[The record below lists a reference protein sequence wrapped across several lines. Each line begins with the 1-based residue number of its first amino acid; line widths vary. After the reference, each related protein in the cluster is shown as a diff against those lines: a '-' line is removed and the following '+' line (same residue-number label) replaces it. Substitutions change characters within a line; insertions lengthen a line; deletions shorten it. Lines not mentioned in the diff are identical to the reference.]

1 MKTLNRSIIVGSML
15 LAAAGSIQAQNVAFS
30 CDFEQG
36 IPETFATFDR
46 DGNDPSRSMKK
57 YGFENG
63 IAWVGYTIEPGT
75 DKQNG
80 MACSGSWYTDPAT
93 SDDWL
98 ITPAIAIDSKYNILS
113 WRAYAMDAEHRDGY
127 AVYIST
133 SGNTPDDFTQ
143 EAIFSTDAE
152 SPQWTTHTIS
162 LERWAGQE
170 IYIAFVNNST
180 NCNILAIDDL
190 NIFAYDHTFD
200 FVNTTP
206 LAIASP
212 GVVNVEGRISPS
224 GFLPVEGYKAEL
236 VYNGETY
243 TIDHSDL
250 VIAPGEVSTFAF
262 DVDIDVKSESTEV
275 YTLTISALN
284 GEDTMV
290 KEGSVTCFERMVLL
304 EEGTGT
310 WCAWCPGGQYGVE
323 LLHEKYAGQ
332 FVDVAV
338 HINDQMSVKEYV
350 DGTRHFFAGGIPS
363 CTMNRSRSLI
373 GHPYEDGDALM
384 QQALQMGSVGKISCE
399 ASVGDDNKVTINAVA
414 EFGVPITEN
423 AYTLSFIIVEDKMTG
438 YEQSNIYGGS
448 SMVMGGLENLPD
460 PIPAGEY
467 FFANVGRAI
476 YPSYKGDSEAFPVGT
491 PRHTPI
497 AVTRTYDL
505 PELQDIDNL
514 KVVAIIN
521 DVASG
526 EVVNVCEV
534 KPALLSIEET
544 LNDCGINIYD
554 CGSAIAIEAQSIV
567 ETLQVYSLDGAMVYT
582 ASPAATAHCTTT
594 LNPGL
599 YIIKAT
605 LQAGQSATA
614 KVIVR

>member
-1 MKTLNRSIIVGSML
+1 MKTLRQSLIVGSIL
-15 LAAAGSIQAQNVAFS
+15 LAAAGSIEAQNIAFS

-46 DGNDPSRSMKK
+46 DGNEPSRSMKK

-63 IAWVGYTIEPGT
+63 VAWVGYTIEPDT

-98 ITPAIAIDSKYNILS
+98 VTPAIAIDSKYSILS

-127 AVYIST
+127 SVYIST
-133 SGNTPDDFTQ
+133 SGNTPESFTQ
-143 EAIFSTDAE
+143 EAVFTTDAE
-152 SPQWTTHTIS
+152 SPQWTTHS
-162 LERWAGQE
+162 LPLDRWAGEE
-170 IYIAFVNNST
+170 IYIAFVNDSE

-190 NIFAYDHTFD
+190 NIFAYDHTFN

-206 LAIASP
+206 MAIAEP

-236 VYNGETY
+236 IYNGETY

-284 GEDTMV
+284 GEDTLV
-290 KEGSVTCFERMVLL
+290 EEGSVTCFERMVLL

-323 LLHEKYAGQ
+323 LLHEKYAGK

-350 DGTRHFFAGGIPS
+350 NNTIYFFAEGIPS

-399 ASVGDDNKVTINAVA
+399 ASVSDDNKVTINAVA

-423 AYTLSFIIVEDKMTG
+423 AYSLSFIIVEDNMTG

-448 SMVMGGLENLPD
+448 SMEMGGLENLPD

-497 AVTRTYDL
+497 AVTRTYEL
-505 PELQDIDNL
+505 PTLQNIDNL
-514 KVVAIIN
+514 KVVAVIN
-521 DVASG
+521 DMTSG

-534 KPALLSIEET
+534 KPQILGIETT
-544 LNDCGINIYD
+544 LDGTAVNIYD
-554 CGSAIAIEAQSIV
+554 CSSAIVVEAQSAI
-567 ETLQVYSLDGAMVYT
+567 EMLQVYSLDGTLAYA
-582 ASPAATAHCTTT
+582 ASPATTSHNT
-594 LNPGL
+594 VNLAPGL
-599 YIIKAT
+599 YIVKAN
-605 LQAGQSATA
+605 LQSGQTATV
-614 KVIVR
+614 KIIVR

>member
-1 MKTLNRSIIVGSML
+1 MKTLSQSLIVGSIL
-15 LAAAGSIQAQNVAFS
+15 LAAAGTIEAQNIAFS

-46 DGNDPSRSMKK
+46 DGNEPSRSMKK

-63 IAWVGYTIEPGT
+63 VAWVGYTIEPDT

-98 ITPAIAIDSKYNILS
+98 VTPAIAIDSKYSILS

-127 AVYIST
+127 SVYIST
-133 SGNTPDDFTQ
+133 SGNTPESFTQ
-143 EAIFSTDAE
+143 EAVFTTDAE
-152 SPQWTTHTIS
+152 SPQWTTHS
-162 LERWAGQE
+162 LPLDRWAGEE
-170 IYIAFVNNST
+170 IYIAFVNDSE

-190 NIFAYDHTFD
+190 NIFAYDHTFN

-206 LAIASP
+206 MAIAEP
-212 GVVNVEGRISPS
+212 GVVNVSGSISPS
-224 GFLPVEGYKAEL
+224 GFLPIEGYKAEL
-236 VYNGETY
+236 VYNGQTY
-243 TIDHSDL
+243 TIDHSNET
-250 VIAPGEVSTFAF
+250 IEPGSVSTFAF
-262 DVDIDVKSESTEV
+262 DVNINVKLDSTEI
-275 YTLTISALN
+275 YTLTISTL
-284 GEDTMV
+284 
-290 KEGSVTCFERMVLL
+290 EGQDVISQEHSITCFERMVLL

-323 LLHEKYAGQ
+323 LLHEKYAGK

-350 DGTRHFFAGGIPS
+350 NNTIYFFAEGIPS

-399 ASVGDDNKVTINAVA
+399 ASVSDDNKVTINAVA

-423 AYTLSFIIVEDKMTG
+423 AYSLSFIIVEDNMTG

-448 SMVMGGLENLPD
+448 SMEMGGLENLPD

-497 AVTRTYDL
+497 AVTRTYEL
-505 PELQDIDNL
+505 PTLQNIDNL
-514 KVVAIIN
+514 KIVAVIN
-521 DVASG
+521 DVTSG

-534 KPALLSIEET
+534 KPQILGIEAT
-544 LNDCGINIYD
+544 LGDTAVNIYD
-554 CGSAIAIEAQSIV
+554 CGSAIAIEAQSAI
-567 ETLQVYSLDGAMVYT
+567 EMLQVYSLDGTLAYV
-582 ASPAATAHCTTT
+582 ASPATTSHNTAN
-594 LNPGL
+594 LAPGL
-599 YIIKAT
+599 YIVKAN
-605 LQAGQSATA
+605 LQSGQSATV
-614 KVIVR
+614 KIIVR